1 MWRVFS
7 ISFTIATLA
16 LLAFGFLSLVG
27 IPQSGSKIQR
37 VDADFNAITSAMKT
51 YRLNTG
57 RYPTTEEGLKALVEQ
72 PITDRPL
79 QGWKKLAAHLPA
91 DPWGNTYRYRLLP
104 EGRRAGFEVTSA
116 GKDREFGTED
126 DLSSLDPNQ

>member
-7 ISFTIATLA
+7 ISFTIAMLA
-16 LLAFGFLSLVG
+16 LLGFGFLSLVG
-27 IPQSGSKIQR
+27 IPQSDAKLQR
-37 VDADFNAITSAMKT
+37 VDADFNAITAAIKT

-72 PITDRPL
+72 PITNPPL
-79 QGWKKLAAHLPA
+79 EGWRKVAAQLPA
-91 DPWGNTYRYRLLP
+91 DPWGSTYRYRLLP
-104 EGRRAGFEVTSA
+104 EGHSAGFEIISA

-126 DLSSLDPNQ
+126 DLSSQDP